1 MTEDRDARIRERAH
15 SLWERDGRPEGMAEV
30 HWIQARREIEA
41 EEQAADAA
49 QTAPVAKRRRKA
61 ATPAPAA
68 APPDKPRRSRKTK
81 TSENTLTDAARQM
94 GRMVAETVSDAVAAG
109 VETVSD
115 AVEAIAQP
123 NKKTRRTT
131 AAATKT
137 DTPAKGRK
145 AAWSPTDVAKA
156 AASPAKGEPAAKR
169 KTAAATGATKEN
181 GTSSPVTPT
190 ATARRATGK
199 RRSSASVH

>member
-1 MTEDRDARIRERAH
+1 MAEDRDARIRERAH

-49 QTAPVAKRRRKA
+49 RTAPVAKRRRKA
-61 ATPAPAA
+61 TAPAPAA

-81 TSENTLTDAARQM
+81 TSENTLTDAALQM

-131 AAATKT
+131 AAAKKT

-156 AASPAKGEPAAKR
+156 AATPAKGEPASKR
-169 KTAAATGATKEN
+169 KTAGAAKDTGP
-181 GTSSPVTPT
+181 SSPATP
-190 ATARRATGK
+190 AVTARRTTGK

>member
-1 MTEDRDARIRERAH
+1 MAEDREARIRERAH
-15 SLWERDGRPEGMAEV
+15 SLWERDGRPEGMADV
-30 HWIQARREIEA
+30 HWILARREIDA
-41 EEQAADAA
+41 EERAADAA
-49 QTAPVAKRRRKA
+49 RTAPVAKRRRKA
-61 ATPAPAA
+61 AAPALTA
-68 APPDKPRRSRKTK
+68 APPNKPWRSRKAK
-81 TSENTLTDAARQM
+81 TSENTLTDAALQM

-131 AAATKT
+131 AAAKKT
-137 DTPAKGRK
+137 DTPAKRGK
-145 AAWSPTDVAKA
+145 AVWSPTDIEKA
-156 AASPAKGEPAAKR
+156 AAAPANGEQSPKR
-169 KTAAATGATKEN
+169 KKAAATGATKEN
-181 GTSSPVTPT
+181 GTSLPVTPT